1 MTAYDP
7 ELWHELFVMTGGAAA
22 ALAGLIFVAVSVND
36 EPILKTPALPA
47 LAVRTLF
54 ILIGLVTLCIIGLV
68 PGQSRAVLGLQ
79 ILLIG
84 LVLAGVTLGTTVRNF
99 AQTTILVRRVIL
111 VVLSVASSL
120 PAIIAGISILVGA
133 GGGLYWLAVELVAG
147 IVVATYHAWVL
158 LIVIRR

>member
-1 MTAYDP
+1 MTAYEP

-54 ILIGLVTLCIIGLV
+54 ILIGVLVLCIIGLV
-68 PGQSRAVLGLQ
+68 PGQSRSAGGLQ
-79 ILLIG
+79 ILLVG
-84 LVLAGVTLGTTVRNF
+84 LVLGGVTLGTTVRNF
-99 AQTTILVRRVIL
+99 AGTTILVRRVIL
-111 VVLSVASSL
+111 IVLSVAASL
-120 PAIIAGISILVGA
+120 PAVIAGISILVGA
-133 GGGLYWLAVELVAG
+133 GGGLYWLALELAAG
-147 IVVATYHAWVL
+147 IIVATYHAWIL

>member
-1 MTAYDP
+1 MTAYEP

-54 ILIGLVTLCIIGLV
+54 ILIGLVMLSIVGLV
-68 PGQSRAVLGLQ
+68 PGQSRAVLGIQMLLVGI
-79 ILLIG
+79 IL
-84 LVLAGVTLGTTVRNF
+84 AAVTLGTTVRNF
-99 AQTTILVRRVIL
+99 AETTILVRRVIL
-111 VVLSVASSL
+111 IALSVASSL
-120 PAIIAGISILVGA
+120 PAIIAGISTLVGA
-133 GGGLYWLAVELVAG
+133 GGGLYWLALELAAG
-147 IVVATYHAWVL
+147 MVVATYHAWIL